1 MGADERDQ
9 KSGDRK
15 NKTSPLMNI
24 DNRRMLRAFVDSEV
38 IKYMEQSVCKLCLR
52 PGALQKSHYIPSALY
67 AMPANMTPAALS
79 YVRPTKMNWLRLR
92 APMVS
97 EEYMRERLLCQPCTG
112 LFDRNGEA
120 EVLRHVAAKSVKSLP
135 LSEKLKSAIPPD
147 RWEDISVVSGPSVG
161 VDTDKLAYFALS
173 VIC

>member
-1 MGADERDQ
+1 
-9 KSGDRK
+9 
-15 NKTSPLMNI
+15 MNI